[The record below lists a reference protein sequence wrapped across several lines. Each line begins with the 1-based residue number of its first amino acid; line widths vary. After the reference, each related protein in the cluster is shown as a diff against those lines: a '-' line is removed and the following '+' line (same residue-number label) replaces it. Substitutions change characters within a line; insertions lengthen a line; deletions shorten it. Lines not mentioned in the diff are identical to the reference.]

1 MEILMTSIY
10 VSEPLKA
17 FRFYTEILGFQ
28 KHTLIEEMELAIV
41 KSQTQ
46 ENGTTLLLEPNGNPI
61 AKTYQQALYQNNL
74 PVIVFGTNNIEYEY
88 DRLKKLGV
96 AFKNP
101 PQKSE
106 WGISTIFD
114 DTFGNWIQLHQEIGL

>member
-1 MEILMTSIY
+1 
-10 VSEPLKA
+10 
-17 FRFYTEILGFQ
+17 
-28 KHTLIEEMELAIV
+28 MELAIV

-88 DRLKKLGV
+88 DRLIKLGV